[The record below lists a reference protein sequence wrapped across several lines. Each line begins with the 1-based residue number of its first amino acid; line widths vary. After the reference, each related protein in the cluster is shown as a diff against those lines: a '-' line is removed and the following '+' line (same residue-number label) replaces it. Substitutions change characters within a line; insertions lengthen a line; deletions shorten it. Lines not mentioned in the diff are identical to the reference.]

1 MAGADL
7 ADGTPVYDVKP
18 YLPWADA
25 RPDARAG
32 FAGEPPTPRLEVR
45 LPDALAAAFP
55 PAERA
60 ALLQALALDPRPA
73 WQDDPERVY
82 GFPFAGR
89 EVRFRVAGGV
99 LSVLSA
105 DPAAAAADGAG
116 GA

>member
-1 MAGADL
+1 MGARRRE
-7 ADGTPVYDVKP
+7 A
-18 YLPWADA
+18 A
-25 RPDARAG
+25 RVAPAARRTG
-32 FAGEPPTPRLEVR
+32 G
-45 LPDALAAAFP
+45 
-55 PAERA
+55 AERKRA

-99 LSVLSA
+99 LTVLSA